1 MAEPAVQGH
10 WLERRLQRL
19 LRPQALPCNVCGQAL
34 GASADA
40 FYKEIRE
47 TALTDKLCGRCLR
60 DISWIQLIGCMSCG
74 RGIRCPDCARD
85 PLASHGLA
93 ANRSVVQYNEA
104 MKQWLAEYKFRGNI
118 RYESVMAAMM
128 LSSYLMLFR
137 SVYPA
142 ENEEGVPNWVAF
154 QPVRK
159 LRKWLWGTPLEEV
172 LPDLV
177 TYVPSTAARLQ
188 VRGFNQAE
196 RLARLL
202 GQAWSRPVVALLDRK
217 QDGQKQSKQERR
229 GRERSAAEAFALN
242 KHAPAEAAR
251 ALASASV
258 GMIKR
263 REHIRILIIDD
274 VYTTGSTL
282 RACARQLS
290 RLNDAFS
297 IPLKIASYTWAR
309 A

>member
-1 MAEPAVQGH
+1 MAEPAAQGH

-34 GASADA
+34 GASAA
-40 FYKEIRE
+40 VFYKEIRE
-47 TALTDKLCGRCLR
+47 TALTDELCGRCLR

-93 ANRSVVQYNEA
+93 VNRSVVQYNEA

-128 LSSYLMLFR
+128 LSSYSMLFR

-142 ENEEGVPNWVAF
+142 EDGEDK
-154 QPVRK
+154 RSMRR
-159 LRKWLWGTPLEEV
+159 LREWLWGTPLEEM

-217 QDGQKQSKQERR
+217 QDGEKQSKQERR

-242 KHAPAEAAR
+242 RHAPAEAAR
-251 ALASASV
+251 ALSSASV

-282 RACARQLS
+282 RACARQLLQ
-290 RLNDAFS
+290 LNDAFS

>member
-1 MAEPAVQGH
+1 MAEPATQGH
-10 WLERRLQRL
+10 WLERRLQWL
-19 LRPQALPCNVCGQAL
+19 LRPQVIPCNVCGQAL
-34 GASADA
+34 GASTAV

-47 TALTDKLCGRCLR
+47 AALTNELCGRCLG
-60 DISWIQLIGCMSCG
+60 DIPWIQLIGCVSCG

-85 PLASHGLA
+85 PVASHGLS

-104 MKQWLAEYKFRGNI
+104 MKQWLADYKFRGNI

-128 LSSYLMLFR
+128 LASYPMLFR

-142 ENEEGVPNWVAF
+142 ENEEDNGT
-154 QPVRK
+154 VRK
-159 LRKWLWGTPLEEV
+159 LRKWLWGTPLEKV

-177 TYVPSTAARLQ
+177 TYVPSTTARLQ

-202 GQAWSRPVVALLDRK
+202 GQAWSRPVVPLLDRK
-217 QDGQKQSKQERR
+217 QDGEKQSKQERR
-229 GRERSAAEAFALN
+229 GRERSAAEAFVLN
-242 KHAPAEAAR
+242 RHAPAVAAR
-251 ALASASV
+251 VLSSASV
-258 GMIKR
+258 GVFKR
-263 REHIRILIIDD
+263 RGHIRILIIDD

-290 RLNDAFS
+290 RLNDAFCV
-297 IPLKIASYTWAR
+297 PVNTASYTWAR

>member
-1 MAEPAVQGH
+1 MAEPAAQGH
-10 WLERRLQRL
+10 WLERRLQWL
-19 LRPQALPCNVCGQAL
+19 LRPQVVPCNVCGQAL
-34 GASADA
+34 GASAAA

-47 TALTDKLCGRCLR
+47 AALTKELCGRCLR
-60 DISWIQLIGCMSCG
+60 DIPWIQLIGCMSCG

-85 PLASHGLA
+85 PLASHGLS

-104 MKQWLAEYKFRGNI
+104 MKQWLADYKFRGNI
-118 RYESVMAAMM
+118 RYEPVMAVMM
-128 LSSYLMLFR
+128 LASYSMLFR
-137 SVYPA
+137 SVYPV
-142 ENEEGVPNWVAF
+142 EDGEDNRS
-154 QPVRK
+154 VRR
-159 LRKWLWGTPLEEV
+159 LRKWLWGTPLEEM

-177 TYVPSTAARLQ
+177 TYVPSTDARLQ

-202 GQAWSRPVVALLDRK
+202 GQAWSRPVVGLLDRK
-217 QDGQKQSKQERR
+217 QDGEKQSKQERK
-229 GRERSAAEAFALN
+229 GRERSAAEAFVLN
-242 KHAPAEAAR
+242 RHAPAVAAR
-251 ALASASV
+251 ALTSASA
-258 GMIKR
+258 GMINR
-263 REHIRILIIDD
+263 RRQIRILVVDD

-297 IPLKIASYTWAR
+297 IPVHTASYTWAR